1 MTFSEA
7 FTLHGPD
14 VERIARDIGITPPEA
29 DRLINEEMKRRHEGR
44 RRPERLSYH
53 RDYNFRSREDL
64 REIRARR
71 PA

>member
-7 FTLHGPD
+7 YALHGPD
-14 VERIARDIGITPPEA
+14 TIAISEALGIREHEA
-29 DRLINEEMKRRHEGR
+29 DRLINERMDRKYADKVENLRRSAE
-44 RRPERLSYH
+44 P
-53 RDYNFRSREDL
+53 

>member
-7 FTLHGPD
+7 YAIHGPD
-14 VERIARDIGITPPEA
+14 TIAISEALGIPEHEA
-29 DRLINEEMKRRHEGR
+29 DRLINERIEQKAR
-44 RRPERLSYH
+44 RRADNTRL
-53 RDYNFRSREDL
+53 RTEL